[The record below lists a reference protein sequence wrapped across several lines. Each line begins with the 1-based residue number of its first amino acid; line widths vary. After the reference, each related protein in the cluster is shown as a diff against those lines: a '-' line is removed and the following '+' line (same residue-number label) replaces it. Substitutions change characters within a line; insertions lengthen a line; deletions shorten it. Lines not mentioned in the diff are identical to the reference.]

1 MGFNAEELKEILTIF
16 KAESE
21 EHLQKLNSALLQLE
35 KEPGRSDLLEEIFRE
50 AHSLKG
56 SARMIGFETVEK
68 IAHGLEDIFSLV
80 RKGEMKL
87 HTGAFDAI
95 FSALDAINRLTEK
108 WLADPDGEA
117 EDIGPLLDRIAE
129 ARRLPP
135 APPPGAE
142 EGTPPEEEPV
152 AEAAAVPETA
162 PASEITPV
170 PEESSVEKEGERK
183 IELLFERKAVAPAE
197 AVKLE
202 VEETIRVTTRK
213 LDDLMSQIGEILVT
227 KIKFD
232 QRLTEVRLLERS
244 LNDIHRSW
252 TSVLKQREMMEA
264 EKSAETAERLI
275 RMHKDT
281 GARIVALHEEL
292 SSFVDSFNDD
302 SLRLTLISSD
312 LQESI
317 NRVRMLPL
325 SSLFNLFPRLLRDIV
340 RGEGKEVE
348 LEIEGGDIQLDKKII
363 EGLKDPLNHLLRN
376 AVDHGIEP
384 PEVRKAAGKKPV
396 GVIRLAAS
404 QKASSVVID
413 IEDDGAGLDLGRIRE
428 IALKKGFV
436 SEGQLAEMQ
445 EQQVMAFVFSP
456 GFSTKGIITDLS
468 GRGVGLDVVYH
479 SIETMKGTITISSEP
494 GRGTR
499 FSIKLPVSL
508 ATSQALLVR
517 VADQEFAIPLTAV
530 EGIMEI
536 GREEVMSV
544 EAREAILV
552 GGIPTALV
560 GLHDILGLP
569 PPPEG
574 ELEGEKQPVVV
585 IGAIDEKA
593 AIVVTEVVGE
603 KEVVVKSL
611 GSQLRRVRN
620 IAGATI
626 LGDGSVVLIL
636 NVFDLM
642 KSSQKVRG
650 MLVAAPRDGE
660 EKEAVTP
667 EILVVDD
674 SLTTRVLEKSILEG
688 NGYSVTLA
696 VDGADAL
703 EKVRRGKF
711 DLIVSDVEMPN
722 MNGFDLTRMIRK
734 EGKFKDLPV
743 ILVTSLDSEEDKRKG
758 IESGADAYITKGAF
772 EQGNL
777 LATVKQLL

>member
-1 MGFNAEELKEILTIF
+1 MSFNAEELREILSIF

-21 EHLQKLNSALLQLE
+21 EHLQKLNESLLQLE
-35 KEPGRSDLLEEIFRE
+35 KEPRRSDLLEEIFRE

-56 SARMIGFETVEK
+56 SARMIGFEAVEK
-68 IAHGLEDIFSLV
+68 ISHALEDLFSV
-80 RKGEMKL
+80 MRKGDMVL
-87 HTGAFDAI
+87 NAGAFDAI
-95 FSALDAINRLTEK
+95 FASLDAINRLTEQ
-108 WLADPDGEA
+108 WLADPDGDS
-117 EDIGPLLDRIAE
+117 EDVGPLLERIAG
-129 ARRLPP
+129 ARSLPP
-135 APPPGAE
+135 ASEPPTSPPVAEGA
-142 EGTPPEEEPV
+142 GRLEEEPV
-152 AEAAAVPETA
+152 AEVVPETA
-162 PASEITPV
+162 PPPEKPPAAVDGEGAKKVEPLESYVGTP
-170 PEESSVEKEGERK
+170 
-183 IELLFERKAVAPAE
+183 A

-213 LDDLMSQIGEILVT
+213 LDDLMNQIGEILVT

-232 QRLTEVRLLERS
+232 QRLSEVRRLEKS
-244 LNDIHRSW
+244 LDDIQRNW
-252 TSVLKQREMMEA
+252 TSALKQREMMEA

-275 RMHKDT
+275 RTQKET
-281 GARIVALHEEL
+281 GARIVALHDEL
-292 SSFVDSFNDD
+292 RRFVDNFNDD
-302 SLRLTLISSD
+302 SLRMTLISSD

-376 AVDHGIEP
+376 AIDHGIELP
-384 PEVRKAAGKKPV
+384 DVRKAAGKKTV

-413 IEDDGAGLDLGRIRE
+413 IEDDGAGLDVGRIRE
-428 IALKKGFV
+428 IALKKGVV
-436 SEGQLAEMQ
+436 SEGQLGEMQ
-445 EQQVMAFVFSP
+445 EQQVMALVFHP

-468 GRGVGLDVVYH
+468 GRGVGLDVVFH
-479 SIETMKGTITISSEP
+479 SIETMKGTITISSKP
-494 GRGTR
+494 GLGTR

-517 VADQEFAIPLTAV
+517 VADQVFAIPLTAV
-530 EGIMEI
+530 EGIIEI

-552 GGIPTALV
+552 DEMPTALV

-569 PPPEG
+569 PQPEG
-574 ELEGEKQPVVV
+574 EPEEQKQPVVV
-585 IGAIDEKA
+585 ISAIDEKV

-603 KEVVVKSL
+603 KEVVVKGL
-611 GSQLRRVRN
+611 GPQLRRVRN

-650 MLVAAPRDGE
+650 MWVSASKDEE

-667 EILVVDD
+667 EILVADD
-674 SLTTRVLEKSILEG
+674 SLTTRVLEKNILEES
-688 NGYSVTLA
+688 GYNVTLA

-703 EKVRRGKF
+703 EKVRQGHF
-711 DLIVSDVEMPN
+711 DLVVSDVEMPN
-722 MNGFDLTRMIRK
+722 MNGFDLTRNIRK
-734 EGKFKDLPV
+734 EEKFQDLPV
-743 ILVTSLDSEEDKRKG
+743 ILVTSLDSEEDKRQG
-758 IESGADAYITKGAF
+758 IEAGADAYITKGAF

>member
-1 MGFNAEELKEILTIF
+1 MGFNSEELKEILSIF

-21 EHLQKLNSALLQLE
+21 EHLQKLNASLLKLE
-35 KEPGRSDLLEEIFRE
+35 KEPGRTDLLEEIFRE

-56 SARMIGFETVEK
+56 SARMIGFEAGEK
-68 IAHGLEDIFSLV
+68 ISHALEDLFGAV
-80 RKGEMKL
+80 RKGEMDL
-87 HTGAFDAI
+87 HIGAFDAI
-95 FSALDAINRLTEK
+95 FAALDAINRLTEK
-108 WLADPDGEA
+108 WLAEPDTEA
-117 EDIGPLLDRIAE
+117 EDVGPLLKRIVE
-129 ARRLPP
+129 SRSLPP
-135 APPPGAE
+135 APSPISKE
-142 EGTPPEEEPV
+142 ENLPEAEPV
-152 AEAAAVPETA
+152 AEADALPEKAPPAEKPAA
-162 PASEITPV
+162 
-170 PEESSVEKEGERK
+170 EEDGERTEK
-183 IELLFERKAVAPAE
+183 VEPLFGSESGTPAE

-232 QRLTEVRLLERS
+232 QRLSEVRRLERS
-244 LNDIHRSW
+244 LDDIQRNW
-252 TSVLKQREMMEA
+252 TSALKQREMMEA

-275 RMHKDT
+275 RTQKET
-281 GARIVALHEEL
+281 GSQIVALHEEL
-292 SSFVDSFNDD
+292 SRFVASFNED
-302 SLRLTLISSD
+302 SLRMTLISSD

-340 RGEGKEVE
+340 RDEGKEVE
-348 LEIEGGDIQLDKKII
+348 LEIEGGEIQLDKKII

-384 PEVRKAAGKKPV
+384 PEIRKSAGKKPV

-413 IEDDGAGLDLGRIRE
+413 IEDDGAGLDVGRIRE

-445 EQQVMAFVFSP
+445 EQQVMALVFHP

-468 GRGVGLDVVYH
+468 GRGVGLDVVYN

-494 GRGTR
+494 GRGTK

-508 ATSQALLVR
+508 ATSQALMVR
-517 VADQEFAIPLTAV
+517 VADQVFAIPLTAV

-536 GREEVMSV
+536 GREEVMTV

-552 GGIPTALV
+552 GGVPTALV
-560 GLHDILGLP
+560 GLQEILGMP
-569 PPPEG
+569 PLPEG
-574 ELEGEKQPVVV
+574 ESEDEKQPVVV

-593 AIVVTEVVGE
+593 AVAVTEVVGE
-603 KEVVVKSL
+603 KEVVVKGL
-611 GSQLRRVRN
+611 GAQLRRVRN

-650 MLVAAPRDGE
+650 MWVTAPKDVE
-660 EKEAVTP
+660 EKKAVTP
-667 EILVVDD
+667 EILVADD
-674 SLTTRVLEKSILEG
+674 SLTTRVLEKNILEG
-688 NGYSVTLA
+688 SGYAVTLA

-703 EKVRRGKF
+703 EKLRQRKF
-711 DLIVSDVEMPN
+711 DLVVSDVEMPN
-722 MNGFDLTRMIRK
+722 MNGFSLTRMIRK
-734 EGKFKDLPV
+734 EEKFQDLPV

-758 IESGADAYITKGAF
+758 IEAGANAYITKGAF